1 MVIFVPVESSNWKWG
16 CVPFAEIGGLTP
28 FGLALEPPKANPAVG
43 RSVLGT
49 RSGIQER
56 LEELDADAL
65 LAEDSRGDDARTR
78 CKLEAWGPFLPFA

>member
-16 CVPFAEIGGLTP
+16 CVLFAEIGGLR
-28 FGLALEPPKANPAVG
+28 LAWLKDHQKQTAVG